1 MRIIRVV
8 RFINYLIKINMNDQ
22 QSVDRQIFTIVLTIL
37 TLIYVTSG
45 MMVVFEL
52 QIRNQMI

>member
-1 MRIIRVV
+1 VRIIRVV